1 MCGRLAAAAPGR
13 EGVNAE
19 TALLGILA
27 IPGRPEF
34 ARAARLFVA
43 RMVGG
48 RYAWADTAVLLSSE
62 LVGNSLQ
69 YSDSTHP
76 GGVITVALLALP
88 DGVRIEVTDA
98 GGATVPT
105 LCAPAPRAPELA
117 EGGRGLQLVDLLS
130 ARWDYDRAGARLTTW
145 FELASLAP

>member
-1 MCGRLAAAAPGR
+1 
-13 EGVNAE
+13 VSAE

-43 RMVGG
+43 RLLRG
-48 RYAWADTAVLLSSE
+48 RYACADTAVLLSSE

-69 YSDSTHP
+69 YSDSCRP
-76 GGVITVALLALP
+76 GGVITVALLAIP
-88 DGVRIEVTDA
+88 DGVCIEVADA

-105 LCAPAPRAPELA
+105 LCPPAPLAWDPA
-117 EGGRGLQLVDLLS
+117 EGGRGLQLVDRLS
-130 ARWDYDRAGARLTTW
+130 ARWDYRRDGIRLTTW
-145 FELASLAP
+145 FELACPAP